1 MRHIRSMHRTIG
13 ARGAML
19 LTLSALWGW
28 LFLLPLLLSEPRTDI
43 DVFYYSWPLAWHAVG
58 WAGTLAAAV
67 VAAFVPPRKDWFGWV
82 ALTIMPAQRFF
93 AWLLAG
99 WEHTRSGGM
108 SGEDDWWRSAG
119 TYALIIITVWVA
131 AAMRPAP
138 FEPTEVQQ
146 PPEETE
152 R

>member
-28 LFLLPLLLSEPRTDI
+28 LFLLPLIVGDTPRAYV
-43 DVFYYSWPLAWHAVG
+43 DVFYYSWPREWRAVG
-58 WAGTLAAAV
+58 WAGTLVAAV

-99 WEHTRSGGM
+99 WEHHRSSGM

-131 AAMRPAP
+131 AAMRPAALERVP
-138 FEPTEVQQ
+138 
-146 PPEETE
+146 PPEGTE